1 MALTP
6 EQIEH
11 LATVLVHGREQELI
25 RRIREQL
32 VGSVAKDGVLTATE
46 LHQAEVL
53 YELNRDALTQILLE
67 HKGPIADET
76 KRAVWDILAQSH
88 HGDIA
93 RLAPAYGMALDAVAT
108 ANITA
113 IGKQAA
119 IGIARAI
126 ERANLDLAHGALE
139 SYRSVVEKATVD
151 YIHSAKPT
159 DKIITEAVAEL
170 SDQVEMV
177 NYVSGARA
185 RIDTAIR
192 RILYTEVAQANS
204 RMARARLDYYGHDLV
219 ITSSHAASRPDHF
232 HWQGHVFSLT
242 GRTPGYPTLEQGTDY
257 GSVTGLAGANCRHTF
272 GPWFEGDP
280 VPGPGMSEEDNLKAY
295 ESSQKQ
301 RAIERDI
308 RATKREIYDL
318 EGRGGDV
325 TGLRLKLGQ
334 QQKRMREF
342 LAETGLPRQ
351 PLREKAY
358 GISKQPRALT
368 VDPRKNQGTPTWR
381 ISPNPA
387 AAKVTPYS
395 MGTIPPIDAIA
406 KIEPWTAP
414 ESREIARLLARKL
427 TAEQRFWLTKYT
439 DAEWH
444 RGFAAAMRGLAP
456 MTPDYLEASKVITDA
471 LHQFA
476 LPRATRVFRNMTTL
490 PPGLRITDTRILDQ
504 FPSINSG
511 IVEAGGKREAI
522 AVDSIWRSLI
532 GAEFTDSAPL
542 STSYLEDF
550 TGRYGSVK
558 FEVSA
563 AAGAPGVDIS
573 SLSLDELDKEIL
585 FAPGQRLRVVDVD
598 TTIDQ
603 GVISAIFRLVML
615 P

>member
-32 VGSVAKDGVLTATE
+32 VGSLAKDGVLTATE

-159 DKIITEAVAEL
+159 DKIIAEAVAEL

-219 ITSSHAASRPDHF
+219 ITRSHAASRPDHF

-242 GRTPGYPTLEQGTDY
+242 GRTRGYPTLEQGTDY

-272 GPWFEGDP
+272 HPWFEGDP
-280 VPGPGMSEEDNLKAY
+280 IPGPGMSEEENLKAY
-295 ESSQKQ
+295 ENSQKQ

-308 RATKREIYDL
+308 RATKREIHDL

-325 TGLRLKLGQ
+325 TDLRLKLGQ

-342 LAETGLPRQ
+342 IAETGLPRQ

-358 GISKQPRALT
+358 GIGRQPRALT
-368 VDPRKNQGTPTWR
+368 VDPRR
-381 ISPNPA
+381 RVSPSAQRSPGIPDIQIGRSVGA
-387 AAKVTPYS
+387 AAFRDEV
-395 MGTIPPIDAIA
+395 TIPSRVTGLDRPIKTRLSEGSRLTHITPIA
-406 KIEPWTAP
+406 GKGHKDKIHSELDSLKDEFPNIPRGEW
-414 ESREIARLLARKL
+414 
-427 TAEQRFWLTKYT
+427 TKYAGQGFV
-439 DAEWH
+439 DDLGLSRRAELHWY
-444 RGFAAAMRGLAP
+444 AAEGAGRVRMRLIK
-456 MTPDYLEASKVITDA
+456 YL
-471 LHQFA
+471 
-476 LPRATRVFRNMTTL
+476 R
-490 PPGLRITDTRILDQ
+490 
-504 FPSINSG
+504 
-511 IVEAGGKREAI
+511 
-522 AVDSIWRSLI
+522 
-532 GAEFTDSAPL
+532 
-542 STSYLEDF
+542 
-550 TGRYGSVK
+550 
-558 FEVSA
+558 
-563 AAGAPGVDIS
+563 
-573 SLSLDELDKEIL
+573 
-585 FAPGQRLRVVDVD
+585 
-598 TTIDQ
+598 
-603 GVISAIFRLVML
+603 
-615 P
+615 